1 MKWMAKKVFKYIVM
15 IDKQQAK
22 EYLQNSPSIYMASK
36 TANDFLFGIF
46 QQGLYH
52 ERTEPERLQ
61 HILEHALQNCK
72 FKFVNNVSQEDQAY
86 ALNLLSTPDRKSL
99 LKTVAVT
106 VTSYDEKHEL
116 KCSAVMMDDA
126 MKIFDVVAERSYDIH
141 PDDISA
147 YLTNL
152 VNDQNLCVVNMIAM
166 LPCNRA
172 LELTIKH
179 TQLWKYPLFTRE
191 FLKFLIDTNQIRT
204 LEEIWEATEN
214 ERYFFYQ
221 MKQAIQ
227 EYICRSS
234 DEFLNND
241 MSLDMLGILSKLVT
255 AQYIVPYTQNKR
267 CVRSAIVYYDK
278 DFVDTAEELRRALQ
292 IICGSDPPVG
302 KESFNYEGHSETES
316 IKKFKETFGQFL
328 ADSVHNSSLWI
339 ISIISHGHAGKIHLT
354 YDPNRIT
361 TVNAQRY
368 ESKPFYSLSE
378 NKY

>member
-1 MKWMAKKVFKYIVM
+1 M
-15 IDKQQAK
+15 
-22 EYLQNSPSIYMASK
+22 
-36 TANDFLFGIF
+36 
-46 QQGLYH
+46 
-52 ERTEPERLQ
+52 
-61 HILEHALQNCK
+61 
-72 FKFVNNVSQEDQAY
+72 NNVLQEDQAY

-99 LKTVAVT
+99 LETVAFT

-152 VNDQNLCVVNMIAM
+152 VNDQNLCVVNTVAM
-166 LPCNRA
+166 LPCSTA

-191 FLKFLIDTNQIRT
+191 FVKFLIDTNQIRT

-214 ERYFFYQ
+214 ERYFFCH
-221 MKQAIQ
+221 MKQAIR

-278 DFVDTAEELRRALQ
+278 DFVDSAEELRPHYR
-292 IICGSDPPVG
+292 
-302 KESFNYEGHSETES
+302 
-316 IKKFKETFGQFL
+316 
-328 ADSVHNSSLWI
+328 
-339 ISIISHGHAGKIHLT
+339 
-354 YDPNRIT
+354 
-361 TVNAQRY
+361 
-368 ESKPFYSLSE
+368 
-378 NKY
+378 